1 MTTFMQQ
8 NRTLFFAIIGLSIL
22 AVIGMFIGRSLVPA
36 ISTAGQVSIQVVVN
50 PSLEAW
56 ARQAAQDYTQNNPN
70 TRVEIIKVDTL
81 IPTAAFNN
89 PQTVPAAWLAE
100 ASFVVDLARNE
111 GLQFADDSQS
121 VASTTLAWGAYNDKL
136 TQFNEDYGTLTWE
149 NLNAKATNPA
159 VNNGLKLVIA
169 SPKTS
174 AEGLAALI
182 SATAANQGKTSLSAN
197 DVSAAT
203 PWLNEALGNGNLPP
217 TSLPGETFASVQG
230 RTLGDAGLLAMASWR
245 RAKLDQRTNDF
256 TLTPLDPNITLDFPF
271 AIWNGN
277 QITADQQAAARAF
290 RDFLLTSA
298 QQQALGTFFFEPA
311 LSSSSGVQADGA
323 AVQRLLDWT
332 NRNLR

>member
-197 DVSAAT
+197 DVSAAKGMGSAYQSCSEKL
-203 PWLNEALGNGNLPP
+203 PDDAL
-217 TSLPGETFASVQG
+217 
-230 RTLGDAGLLAMASWR
+230 
-245 RAKLDQRTNDF
+245 
-256 TLTPLDPNITLDFPF
+256 
-271 AIWNGN
+271 
-277 QITADQQAAARAF
+277 
-290 RDFLLTSA
+290 
-298 QQQALGTFFFEPA
+298 
-311 LSSSSGVQADGA
+311 
-323 AVQRLLDWT
+323 
-332 NRNLR
+332 